1 MRLVLSCAVVALL
14 GTAALASCGAPGSC
28 GDLARSPATH
38 TSGPVTI
45 ATDHAAY
52 PRDGLLNVTVTNGG
66 QAPIYAWDHNA
77 SCSILTLQMEVSGAW
92 QAPRTPV
99 AGCALGRPTVA
110 VQIAPGTSYQAIIGP
125 GYLDVRQGTFDA
137 GTYRLALTYYP
148 GQPTGPAP
156 NPGGPRATT
165 IYSQTLT
172 VRDCMTG
179 GATTPTR

>member
-1 MRLVLSCAVVALL
+1 MRLVLMCVLVALWGAVV
-14 GTAALASCGAPGSC
+14 LAGCGAPGSC
-28 GDLARSPATH
+28 GDLAHSPATH

-45 ATDHAAY
+45 ATDHTTY
-52 PRDGLLNVTVTNGG
+52 PRDGFLNVTVANGG
-66 QAPIYAWDHNA
+66 QEPIYAWDHNA
-77 SCSILTLQMEVSGAW
+77 SCSILTLQVEVSGAW
-92 QAPRTPV
+92 QPPRTPI

-110 VQIAPGTSYQAIIGP
+110 VQIAPGASYHATIGP
-125 GYLDVRQGTFDA
+125 GYLDVRQGAFDA

-172 VRDCMTG
+172 VRDCTAG
-179 GATTPTR
+179 GATASAR